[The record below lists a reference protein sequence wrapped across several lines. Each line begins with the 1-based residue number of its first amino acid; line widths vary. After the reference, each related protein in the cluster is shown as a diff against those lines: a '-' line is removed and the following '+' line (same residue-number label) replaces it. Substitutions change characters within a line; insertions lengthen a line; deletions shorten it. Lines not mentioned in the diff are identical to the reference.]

1 MNAGENSKFGN
12 KLLLL
17 ISLVQLLVLLFLV
30 SKMDSKQELSAFEN
44 RNFPDDRF
52 VFESSTES
60 STKSVPAEPAHL
72 YDHKELI
79 KNLSSELSSELL
91 RDGLFAKS
99 IDSSIRTELKKIVSE
114 QSVLLRSQTKEDRSI
129 VKVDSLTFDE
139 LTQSTEDFIAS
150 GDISI
155 VTMNDFFKQLGS
167 LNKKQ
172 RQQVRRLIAQAINS
186 GNTSL
191 IE

>member
-1 MNAGENSKFGN
+1 MNARENSKFGY
-12 KLLLL
+12 KLLLI
-17 ISLVQLLVLLFLV
+17 ISLFQLSILLFLV
-30 SKMDSKQELSAFEN
+30 IKTDSKQELSAFES
-44 RNFPDDRF
+44 RNFSDDKF
-52 VFESSTES
+52 VFES
-60 STKSVPAEPAHL
+60 STKSVPADPAHL

-91 RDGLFAKS
+91 RDGLFAKN

-114 QSVLLRSQTKEDRSI
+114 QSALLRSQTKEDRNI

-139 LTQSTEDFIAS
+139 LTQNTEDFIAS

-155 VTMNDFFKQLGS
+155 VTMNEFFKQLGS

-186 GNTSL
+186 GNANL
-191 IE
+191 IQ